1 MAGAFG
7 ALATFFQALD
17 GKFAAVDWAL
27 LATQIL
33 NGLQLGILLFLL
45 AAGLT
50 LVFGIMDFVNLA
62 HGSLYMVGAYVCAT
76 LTYAL
81 DSFLL
86 AIAVSV
92 PLTFAVGILV
102 EVVVIRHLYR
112 RDHLDHV
119 LATFGLILVFN
130 SGVHLIWGAQ
140 GNPIPL
146 PGFMIGLVE
155 LLPGVVIPL
164 YRLLIIATGLATAGA
179 MYYLV
184 QHTRLG
190 MRIRAGASN
199 RDMVG
204 ALGVD
209 IKTLFTLVFGLGA
222 AMAGLAGMMI
232 APITE
237 ANIGMGDDILIVAFV
252 VIIIGGIGSVRGA
265 FVAALVVGLIDTMG
279 RAFLDGVLK
288 VFMTIQNAET
298 AAPALSAMLI
308 YILMAAILYFRPQ
321 GLFPPKNQ

>member
-1 MAGAFG
+1 M
-7 ALATFFQALD
+7 
-17 GKFAAVDWAL
+17 DWAL
-27 LATQIL
+27 LVTQIL

-62 HGSLYMVGAYVCAT
+62 HGSLYMVGAYICAS
-76 LTYAL
+76 LTFAL

-86 AIAVSV
+86 AVVLSV
-92 PLTFAVGILV
+92 PLTLLVGIAV
-102 EVVVIRHLYR
+102 EVLVVRHLYQ
-112 RDHLDHV
+112 RDHLDQV

-130 SGVHLIWGAQ
+130 SGIHLIWGAN
-140 GNPIPL
+140 GMAVPL
-146 PGFMIGLVE
+146 PEALSGRVE
-155 LLPGVVIPL
+155 LLPEVVIPV
-164 YRLLIIATGLATAGA
+164 YRFLIIATGLVTAA
-179 MYYLV
+179 LLYYLV

-199 RDMVG
+199 RSIAG

-209 IKTLFTLVFGLGA
+209 IKSLFTLVFGLGA

-265 FVAALVVGLIDTMG
+265 FIAALIVGMIDTMG
-279 RAFLDGVLK
+279 RAFLDGILK
-288 VFMTIQNAET
+288 LFMTIENAET

-308 YILMAAILYFRPQ
+308 YILMAGVLYFRPQ
-321 GLFPPKNQ
+321 GLFPPRHR

>member
-1 MAGAFG
+1 M
-7 ALATFFQALD
+7 
-17 GKFAAVDWAL
+17 DWVL
-27 LATQIL
+27 FVTQVL
-33 NGLQLGILLFLL
+33 NGVQLGILLFLL

-62 HGSLYMVGAYVCAT
+62 HGSLYMVGAYFCAS
-76 LTYAL
+76 LTFAL
-81 DSFLL
+81 ESFLL
-86 AIAVSV
+86 AVVLSV
-92 PLTFAVGILV
+92 PLTLLVGVAV
-102 EVVVIRHLYR
+102 EVLVVRPLYQG
-112 RDHLDHV
+112 DHLDQV

-130 SGVHLIWGAQ
+130 SGIHLIWGAN
-140 GNPIPL
+140 GIAVPL
-146 PGFMIGLVE
+146 PEALSGRVE
-155 LLPGVVIPL
+155 LLPEVVIPV
-164 YRLLIIATGLATAGA
+164 YRLLIIATGLVTAA
-179 MYYLV
+179 LLYYLV

-199 RDMVG
+199 RSIAG

-209 IKTLFTLVFGLGA
+209 IKSLFTLVFGLGA

-265 FVAALVVGLIDTMG
+265 FIGALIVGLIDTMG
-279 RAFLDGVLK
+279 RAFLDGILK
-288 VFMTIQNAET
+288 LFMTIENAET

-308 YILMAAILYFRPQ
+308 YILMAGVLYFRPQ
-321 GLFPPKNQ
+321 GLFPPRYR